1 MVSVITMSTWMLTK
15 LEMAI
20 WHFFCYRFFPTLTGQ
35 LYLVFHMVCNFFWI
49 SCSFSR
55 ILLACQKFYFL
66 VLRQLQQC
74 DSETLFMAKLN
85 VHIYGCSIKSIYL
98 KRNHRYRIQDLP
110 LKYLIKMILRDLL
123 HNFKLIMLG
132 WKKLNR

>member
-1 MVSVITMSTWMLTK
+1 MAFLLLQIFFHANWSTLFSVSYGVQFFLYK
-15 LEMAI
+15 LQ
-20 WHFFCYRFFPTLTGQ
+20 FFTY
-35 LYLVFHMVCNFFWI
+35 
-49 SCSFSR
+49 
-55 ILLACQKFYFL
+55 LLACQKCYFL

-98 KRNHRYRIQDLP
+98 KRNHRYGLIQDLP